1 MQAQS
6 RTSNG
11 LAYLGGIQFLFL
23 ATWVVYVIYLGD
35 LLEKLGLPKT
45 FLPTLLLIDQLLFVC
60 ADLALGLY
68 ADRAMRFYRRLAP
81 LVMTLNLIAC
91 LAFVALPHLASG
103 APEVFIGI
111 TMLWVLTASVLRAP
125 LYGLIARRSLAPGR
139 ATAAS
144 LIGLGLASALAP
156 YLGVL
161 LKGVDPLLPFALS
174 GISLALATLGFSTW
188 EARQQA
194 PNAASNSQPTPA
206 LHAIWLLLLAMLLL
220 GAGFQV
226 HVFINAA
233 PLYKAVADAA
243 LLPWLLPVFW
253 IGFSLAIYPGAL
265 WMERFGAKQVL
276 ALASLLGVLASAFC
290 LTSPPLV
297 GLIAA
302 QFVAGIGWAGVFLAG
317 LDLAGGSGRHGRE
330 GLFIGALFAMLALAA
345 VGRIGLTLAG
355 FSIGPKPELAFG
367 LWTLGAA
374 TYLFWLRGKLMRIAR

>member
-1 MQAQS
+1 MQARHRS
-6 RTSNG
+6 SDG

-45 FLPTLLLIDQLLFVC
+45 FLPTLLLIDQLLFAV
-60 ADLALGLY
+60 ADVLLGLY
-68 ADRAMRFYRRLAP
+68 ADRAMRFYRSLAP
-81 LVMTLNLIAC
+81 LVITLNLIAC

-103 APEVFIGI
+103 APKIFIGI
-111 TMLWVLTASVLRAP
+111 TVLWVLTASVLRAP

-144 LIGLGLASALAP
+144 LLGLGLASALAP

-161 LKGVDPLLPFALS
+161 LKGVDPLLPFTLS
-174 GISLALATLGFSTW
+174 GISLALATLGFSAW

-194 PNAASNSQPTPA
+194 ADAASNSQPKPA

-265 WMERFGAKQVL
+265 WLESIGAKQIL

-297 GLIAA
+297 WLMTA
-302 QFVAGIGWAGVFLAG
+302 QFVAGIAWAGVFLAG

-330 GLFIGALFAMLALAA
+330 GLFVGALFAMLALAA
-345 VGRIGLTLAG
+345 VARIGLTLAG
-355 FSIGPKPELAFG
+355 FNIGPQPELAFG

-374 TYLFWLRGKLMRIAR
+374 IYLFWLRGKPMRLSR